1 MERMEAMTDTSGITV
16 RGTGVAVRAPDLARV
31 TLGVEVTEAGAADAQ
46 ARASER
52 MAAVIEAVRAAGVA
66 SRDVATARIALGPAW
81 DYSGAAPRMTGYTAS
96 QSLAVR
102 VRVLADLGSVIDAA
116 VRAGATTVDSVAL
129 EVADPAAALAEARDA
144 AMADAAAKAA
154 ALARAAGVSLG
165 RAVSIREGFGG
176 GGPVPMFKA
185 ARMEMAAGAPPVE
198 AGEAEL
204 SVDLEVTFAIL
215 G

>member
-1 MERMEAMTDTSGITV
+1 MEAMTDTSGITV
-16 RGTGVAVRAPDLARV
+16 RGTGVTVRTPDLARV

-52 MAAVIEAVRAAGVA
+52 MAAVIEALRAAGVA

-81 DYSGAAPRMTGYTAS
+81 DYSGAAPRMTGYTAT
-96 QSLAVR
+96 QTLAVR
-102 VRVLADLGSVIDAA
+102 VRVLTDLGAVIDAA
-116 VRAGATTVDSVAL
+116 VRAGATTVESVSL

-144 AMADAAAKAA
+144 AMADATAKAA

-165 RAVSIREGFGG
+165 RAVSIREGIGG

-185 ARMEMAAGAPPVE
+185 VRMEMAAGAPPVE